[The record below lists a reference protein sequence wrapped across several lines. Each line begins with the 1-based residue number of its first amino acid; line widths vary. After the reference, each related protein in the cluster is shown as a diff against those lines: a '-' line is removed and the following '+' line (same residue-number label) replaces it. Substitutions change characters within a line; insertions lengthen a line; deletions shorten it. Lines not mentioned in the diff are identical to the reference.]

1 MEDNLLT
8 TFDTLPNQWKVTF
21 KLKPNNLTLK
31 VDPWGDWLNIFLMTN
46 WAGDNMFGNRNP
58 KITFTSHKGLL
69 VCSAV
74 GDKENYCTEGFEEM
88 FSVGSW
94 TKLEVSQEFEEAK
107 LMYKVVINN
116 ARVFYKE
123 NNLRGTL
130 KNMKVYASQG
140 QQRAFPGH
148 IKDLSIFVKSGQCV
162 DNSGRT
168 SVFPIVLPSNGGSN
182 SPSSCVARCFEL
194 GHAFAGVE
202 NSETCSC
209 GDSHPTTITCTS
221 ECSLDCPGDS
231 GHKCG
236 GVNMMNVWP
245 TPLESNLLDKP
256 ITGPDADAPP
266 EEIEA
271 AFNAI
276 SSAQSEA
283 IQAGL
288 ASRECLFPNN
298 DETRLEENKGSED
311 DTATSAPPIDIF
323 INPGRSSELKNIS
336 ATMMKTAKKYFRT
349 SDMSSLYPEL
359 LRTLWDYT
367 LPCFPEPGMEQA
379 MLRRCTLGGLEIP
392 CNDIFKRVPT
402 DSGLNFVF
410 TRKISDIF

>member
-1 MEDNLLT
+1 
-8 TFDTLPNQWKVTF
+8 
-21 KLKPNNLTLK
+21 
-31 VDPWGDWLNIFLMTN
+31 
-46 WAGDNMFGNRNP
+46 
-58 KITFTSHKGLL
+58 
-69 VCSAV
+69 
-74 GDKENYCTEGFEEM
+74 
-88 FSVGSW
+88 
-94 TKLEVSQEFEEAK
+94 
-107 LMYKVVINN
+107 
-116 ARVFYKE
+116 
-123 NNLRGTL
+123 
-130 KNMKVYASQG
+130 
-140 QQRAFPGH
+140 
-148 IKDLSIFVKSGQCV
+148 
-162 DNSGRT
+162 
-168 SVFPIVLPSNGGSN
+168 
-182 SPSSCVARCFEL
+182 
-194 GHAFAGVE
+194 
-202 NSETCSC
+202 
-209 GDSHPTTITCTS
+209 
-221 ECSLDCPGDS
+221 
-231 GHKCG
+231 
-236 GVNMMNVWP
+236 MMNVWP